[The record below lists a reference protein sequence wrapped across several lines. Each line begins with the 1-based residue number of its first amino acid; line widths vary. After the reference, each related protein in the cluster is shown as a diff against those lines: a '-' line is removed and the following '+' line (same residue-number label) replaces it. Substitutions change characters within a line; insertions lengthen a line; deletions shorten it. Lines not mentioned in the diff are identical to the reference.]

1 MRLLVVED
9 ERDLNDIL
17 VKRLKEE
24 GYNVESCFDGE
35 TAAEYQLAEEYDGA
49 I

>member
-9 ERDLNDIL
+9 EQDLNDIL

-24 GYNVESCFDGE
+24 GYNVESCLDG
-35 TAAEYQLAEEYDGA
+35 
-49 I
+49 